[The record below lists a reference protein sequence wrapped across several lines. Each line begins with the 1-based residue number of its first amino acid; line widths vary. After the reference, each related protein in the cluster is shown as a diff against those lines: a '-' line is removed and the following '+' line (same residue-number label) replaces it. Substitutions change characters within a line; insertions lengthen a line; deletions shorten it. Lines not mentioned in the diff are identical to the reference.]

1 MSGFRFVTAGE
12 SHGPAL
18 TVIVSG
24 MPAGVRLDRARM
36 NRELERRQQGYG
48 RGGRMKIERDEV
60 VVTAGVRGGETL
72 GSPVAITIPNLDHES
87 WKGAM
92 GVWELDASDA
102 EVRRMRSPRPGHVDL
117 VGGIKYAR
125 HDLRD
130 ILERASARETAAR
143 VAAGA
148 LAKELLLAF
157 GVEIRS
163 CVVSVGAAGDPQR
176 PVSWAELA
184 GVDDESPLR
193 AIDAA
198 TEAAMIAE
206 VDRARADGE
215 TLGGAIVVIARGLPV
230 GLGSYVQWDTKLD
243 GRIAQAIMSVHAVKG
258 VAIGDGVA
266 AVSRPGSEVH
276 DAIYFEKGAGWS
288 RRTNRAGGLEGGVT
302 NGQELVVR
310 AFMKPISTL
319 RKGLPSVDVDS
330 REPER
335 SQWERSDITAV
346 PACGVVCESMLAI
359 TLADAM
365 REKFG
370 GDSLEE
376 MTRNWRAYVEKAA
389 GY

>member
-24 MPAGVRLDRARM
+24 VPAGLQLDRARM

-48 RGGRMKIERDEV
+48 RGGRMKIEKDEI

-72 GSPVAITIPNLDHES
+72 GSPIAISIPNLDHES
-87 WKGAM
+87 WQGTM
-92 GVWELDASDA
+92 GVWAIDVADA
-102 EVRRMRSPRPGHVDL
+102 EARRMRSPRPGHADL
-117 VGGIKYAR
+117 VGGIKYGR

-130 ILERASARETAAR
+130 ILERASARETASR

-148 LAKELLLAF
+148 VARELLLAF
-157 GVEIRS
+157 GIEIRS
-163 CVVSVGAAGDPQR
+163 CVVSVGGAGDPQR
-176 PVSWAELA
+176 LVSWTDLES
-184 GVDDESPLR
+184 VDDASPLR

-198 TEAAMIAE
+198 TESAMIE
-206 VDRARADGE
+206 MVDRARADGE
-215 TLGGAIVVIARGLPV
+215 TLGGTIVAIARGVPI
-230 GLGSYVQWDTKLD
+230 GLGSYAQWDTKLD

-258 VAIGDGVA
+258 VAIGDGIA
-266 AVSRPGSEVH
+266 AASRPGSEVH
-276 DAIYFEKGAGWS
+276 DAIFFEKDAGWS

-302 NGQELVVR
+302 NGEDLVVR

-319 RKGLPSVDVDS
+319 RKGLPSVDVDT

-359 TLADAM
+359 ALADAM

-370 GDSLEE
+370 GDSMGE
-376 MTRNWRAYVEKAA
+376 MTRNWRGYVEGARA
-389 GY
+389 Y